1 MKKRIRYDRI
11 IIVGIIFCLLIGIMI
26 YLMMHKTHYYE
37 YSGNIETYT
46 GVYRQD
52 DKVYTF
58 DLKAF
63 IENDVYYVSL
73 NDMYNM
79 VLILDQ
85 KTNVYID
92 QNKHTL
98 TYQLSD
104 ISYHFDY
111 GQDKIVYNNDCIN
124 LKNKD
129 THIYIYHKNVYIS
142 VYYIEKL
149 LLNNEKKVKFE
160 NKNAIIE

>member
-1 MKKRIRYDRI
+1 MKKKLRYDRVV
-11 IIVGIIFCLLIGIMI
+11 IVGIICVILVGIFV
-26 YLMMHKTHYYE
+26 YLMCHRKQVYI
-37 YSGNIETYT
+37 YSGDIETYIGT
-46 GVYRQD
+46 YRQD

-79 VLILDQ
+79 MIILD
-85 KTNVYID
+85 KETKVYID
-92 QNKHTL
+92 QNKHVL

-104 ISYHFDY
+104 INYYFDY
-111 GQDKIVYNNDCIN
+111 GQDEIVYNNDCID
-124 LKNKD
+124 LKNKN
-129 THIYIYHKNVYIS
+129 THIYIYHKNVYIP

-149 LLNNEKKVKFE
+149 LLNNEKKIKIE

>member
-11 IIVGIIFCLLIGIMI
+11 IIVGIIFCLLIGVMI

>member
-1 MKKRIRYDRI
+1 MKKKIRYDRI
-11 IIVGIIFCLLIGIMI
+11 ILVGCIFCFVVGILI
-26 YLMMHKTHYYE
+26 YLGMHRKHYYQ
-37 YSGNIETYT
+37 YSGDIETYV

-63 IENDVYYVSL
+63 VENDMYYVSL

-79 VLILDQ
+79 MLILDDQ
-85 KTNVYID
+85 AHVYID

-98 TYQLSD
+98 TYQLSEMT
-104 ISYHFDY
+104 YHFDY

-124 LKNKD
+124 LKGKD
-129 THIYIYHKNVYIS
+129 THIYIYHKNIYIS

-149 LLNNEKKVKFE
+149 LLTDGQKIKFE
-160 NKNAIIE
+160 NKNAIIQ